1 MQTDSAFP
9 YLKKINLQG
18 NKITSLNPIN
28 LPNLVHLNLNNNKI
42 NSLEDFEGHSKL

>member
-1 MQTDSAFP
+1 MQTSDSFP

-28 LPNLVHLNLNNNKI
+28 LTNLTHLNLSNNKI
-42 NSLEDFEGHSKL
+42 NSLEDF